1 MKNTIITSLICAMA
15 SQYTIAQTI
24 NKEKLDT
31 YFNQLEKHNKFMG
44 SVAVS
49 KEGKLLYTKTV
60 GYADYSNKIKA
71 TDDYKYR
78 IGSISKTFTAVLV
91 LQAVEQGKLTLE
103 TTLDTYFPTIKNA
116 NKITVAHLLNH
127 TSGIHNFTD
136 DALFLDWNT
145 KRKTQQEMVSIIE
158 KGGSDFEPNSKPS
171 YSNSNYVLL
180 TYILEKVNKDSYAEI
195 LQKNIIKPL
204 NLKNTYL
211 GNSIQVQN
219 KEVKSYSYSDGWK
232 LETETDLSIPV
243 GAGAVVSNPKDLIL
257 FSEAL
262 FGGKLLQ
269 PSSLKIM
276 KTFKES
282 YGSGLFEFPFSEHQG
297 YGHNGG
303 IDGFSSIFS
312 YFDTDKITYAMTSNG
327 ANTNTNSIS
336 LLVLSEVFGKPYEI
350 PEFTTYNVRSED
362 LDVYLGNYSS
372 TELPIKITITKDAAT
387 LIAQATGQSSFPLE
401 ATKKDVFS
409 FDMAGILLE
418 FNTAQKTLVLKQGG
432 GTFTF
437 TKE

>member
-1 MKNTIITSLICAMA
+1 MKNTIITSLIFAMA

-60 GYADYSNKIKA
+60 GYADYANKIKA

-136 DALFLDWNT
+136 DASFLDWNT

-180 TYILEKVNKDSYAEI
+180 TYIIEKVNKDSYAEI

-219 KEVKSYSYSDGWK
+219 NEVKSYSYSDGWK

-409 FDMAGILLE
+409 FDMAGIVLE

>member
-1 MKNTIITSLICAMA
+1 MKNTIITSLIFAMA

-60 GYADYSNKIKA
+60 GYADYANKIKA

-136 DALFLDWNT
+136 DASYLDWNT

-158 KGGSDFEPNSKPS
+158 KGGSDFEPDSKPS

-219 KEVKSYSYSDGWK
+219 NEVKSYSYSDGWK

-327 ANTNTNSIS
+327 ANTNTSSIS

-409 FDMAGILLE
+409 FDMAGIVLE

>member
-1 MKNTIITSLICAMA
+1 MKNTIITSLIFAMA

-136 DALFLDWNT
+136 DASFLDWNT
-145 KRKTQQEMVSIIE
+145 KRKTQQEMISIIE
-158 KGGSDFEPNSKPS
+158 KGGSDFEPNSMPS

-180 TYILEKVNKDSYAEI
+180 TYIIEKVNKDSYAEI

-219 KEVKSYSYSDGWK
+219 NEVKSYSYFDGWK

-327 ANTNTNSIS
+327 ANTNTSSIS

-409 FDMAGILLE
+409 FDMAGIVLE

>member
-1 MKNTIITSLICAMA
+1 MKNTIITSLIFAMA

-44 SVAVS
+44 SIAVS

-60 GYADYSNKIKA
+60 GYADYANKIKA

-136 DALFLDWNT
+136 DASYLDWNT

-158 KGGSDFEPNSKPS
+158 KGGSDFEPDSKAS

-219 KEVKSYSYSDGWK
+219 NEVKSYSYSDGWK

-409 FDMAGILLE
+409 FDMAGIVLE